1 MQKAATATAW
11 HPAKGQSQRSTRGAA
26 AGLLAAGLLSSKP
39 GKSGKSIHW
48 LQPKSLI
55 LASEG
60 RSVWAK
66 TTWFP
71 AAQVLAKSSSQE
83 HRPGADYDKSTHT
96 ALPPIFGPTECA
108 EEKQQTWRSFNNRTG
123 CWAIKYSQSVSHI
136 SSWLGLPHYFKQILS
151 EKGETGFLRC
161 EKSQG
166 TETEMN
172 NKKGQVTF
180 LGQKATELVS
190 PHQNIRQYNTRS
202 VLWQVNPTWTFTWQ
216 TRHPTHSSESIPA
229 EQPLFP
235 KPHQPATGSSSS
247 RAGHEWRWKRGMNL
261 AAITACSYFPKRL
274 CSSPSLTQGEKHWRE
289 WCPFIPGSPLVTQSQ
304 ECDKSTSGD
313 APKREA
319 TDEHRTG
326 YISVTA
332 PD

>member
-1 MQKAATATAW
+1 MGLQQGSWQQVCSVPSLGKVEKALIDCSPKALSWPLKAGVC
-11 HPAKGQSQRSTRGAA
+11 GQRPPGFQQHRYWPKAPLRST
-26 AGLLAAGLLSSKP
+26 
-39 GKSGKSIHW
+39 H
-48 LQPKSLI
+48 
-55 LASEG
+55 
-60 RSVWAK
+60 
-66 TTWFP
+66 
-71 AAQVLAKSSSQE
+71 QE
-83 HRPGADYDKSTHT
+83 QTYDKSTHT
-96 ALPPIFGPTECA
+96 ALPPIFGPIECA

-216 TRHPTHSSESIPA
+216 TGHPTHSSESIPA

-289 WCPFIPGSPLVTQSQ
+289 WCPFLPGSPLVISESGVWQEHTRRGYRWTQDRLHLCHCSRLM
-304 ECDKSTSGD
+304 KIAYSG
-313 APKREA
+313 AIKRA
-319 TDEHRTG
+319 D
-326 YISVTA
+326 I
-332 PD
+332 